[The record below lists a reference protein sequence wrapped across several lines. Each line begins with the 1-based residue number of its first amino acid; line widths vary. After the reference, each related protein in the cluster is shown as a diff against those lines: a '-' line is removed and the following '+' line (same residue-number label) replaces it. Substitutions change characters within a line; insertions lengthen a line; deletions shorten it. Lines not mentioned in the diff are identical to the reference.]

1 MEGPLDS
8 CSWAGVKKRMKTLSL
23 RIELDLE
30 WKNTVLFRNR
40 SSRDS
45 ISNNNLPRP
54 TARTATKTIAN
65 LILDYQF
72 RLMLGQTQISRVSV
86 ILPNLQGKKAK
97 LLGMPA
103 FYTQIEADYFCISAK
118 EEEARFGGAGVKKRK
133 TACDTVA
140 WGLEKRG
147 VASSSPLIPPLP
159 SCLLGDTQI
168 GGTRARDTF
177 DQVDQCFGLSNIVV
191 PACVL
196 QCRIVD
202 LLSIPRPGI
211 SAHDLCFGVRC
222 TNEYTFTSKYSFPV
236 PSSHGR

>member
-1 MEGPLDS
+1 MGAEAGAAERGAGVEGPLDS

-23 RIELDLE
+23 RLELDLE

-45 ISNNNLPRP
+45 SSSNNNNLPRP
-54 TARTATKTIAN
+54 TARTATKTITN

-103 FYTQIEADYFCISAK
+103 FYTQIKADYFCISAK
-118 EEEARFGGAGVKKRK
+118 EEQEARFGGAWVKKRK
-133 TACDTVA
+133 TACNTVA

-168 GGTRARDTF
+168 GGTGARDTF
-177 DQVDQCFGLSNIVV
+177 DQVDQCLG
-191 PACVL
+191 
-196 QCRIVD
+196 
-202 LLSIPRPGI
+202 
-211 SAHDLCFGVRC
+211 SA
-222 TNEYTFTSKYSFPV
+222 K
-236 PSSHGR
+236 